1 MPGGKFSLFK
11 TFVHLED
18 GPVASEVAVGNRF
31 WEEIGGRAEL
41 QEGRLVTASQW
52 RPLQNR
58 LGSWRGERRWH
69 SLKPLPLLG
78 STLSLSPSGGN

>member
-1 MPGGKFSLFK
+1 MPAGEFSLFK
-11 TFVHLED
+11 TVVHLED
-18 GPVASEVAVGNRF
+18 GPGASEVAVGDRF
-31 WEEIGGRAEL
+31 WEEIGGRADL
-41 QEGRLVTASQW
+41 QEGRLVTASHW

-69 SLKPLPLLG
+69 SLKPLPLWG